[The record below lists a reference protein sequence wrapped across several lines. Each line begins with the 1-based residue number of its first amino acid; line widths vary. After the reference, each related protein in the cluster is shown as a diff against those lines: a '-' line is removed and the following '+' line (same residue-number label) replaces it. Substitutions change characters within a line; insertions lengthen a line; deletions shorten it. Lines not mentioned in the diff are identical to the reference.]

1 MNKKRIVC
9 FGDSNTWG
17 ANSYTGGRFDD
28 DERWTYHLGQALGSD
43 YSIVEEGL
51 CGRTIN
57 FEDPLNEGLSGLSVI
72 HPILMSHSPLDTLV
86 IMLGTNDCKERFS
99 ANSQNIADA
108 LKRMIKKVK
117 TIDCFISETKI
128 LIIAPIYIAE
138 GVYSVKHTCD
148 EMGKLCVEKSRELPR
163 LMKEIALAEGCLFL
177 DCNETVK
184 PNDVD
189 YMHFDKES
197 SKPFAAAVAKKLLE
211 F

>member
-1 MNKKRIVC
+1 MNKNRIVC

-28 DERWTYHLGQALGSD
+28 DERWTYHLGQYLGSD
-43 YSIVEEGL
+43 YAVVEEGL
-51 CGRTIN
+51 SGRTIN
-57 FEDPLNEGLSGLSVI
+57 FDDPLNEGLSGLSVI
-72 HPILMSHSPLDTLV
+72 HPILMSHSPFDTLV

-99 ANSQNIADA
+99 ANAQNIADA

-117 TIDCFISETKI
+117 TIECFRNGCKI
-128 LIIAPIYIAE
+128 LIVAPIIIGE

-148 EMGKLCVEKSRELPR
+148 EMGALCVEKSRELPR
-163 LMKEIALAEGCLFL
+163 LMEEIALAEGCLFL
-177 DCNETVK
+177 DSNDYVN

-189 YMHFDKES
+189 FMHFDYNS
-197 SKPFAAAVAKKLLE
+197 SKPFAQAVAKKLQE